1 MDGDS
6 LDVPR
11 RSQQPLIIIVS
22 HQVPANLRSTMADPG
37 TFTAL
42 HIAVTAV
49 VTAAAGLPVVLWR
62 LRATYRAEAVILA
75 ALAGAAVFAW
85 RLSAN
90 MPALNADGAAPF
102 SANDWAAPV
111 LVYVVLGCYAGL
123 RPPTDD
129 RRFGQVRAAL
139 TLISLA
145 VCVITI

>member
-1 MDGDS
+1 
-6 LDVPR
+6 
-11 RSQQPLIIIVS
+11 
-22 HQVPANLRSTMADPG
+22 MADPG
-37 TFTAL
+37 TFTVL

-62 LRATYRAEAVILA
+62 LRATYRAEAVTLA
-75 ALAGAAVFAW
+75 VLAGAAVFAW

-111 LVYVVLGCYAGL
+111 LVYVVLGCYAGQ

>member
-1 MDGDS
+1 MTGS
-6 LDVPR
+6 SR
-11 RSQQPLIIIVS
+11 TKKK
-22 HQVPANLRSTMADPG
+22 STMADPG
-37 TFTAL
+37 TFTVL

-49 VTAAAGLPVVLWR
+49 VTAAVGVPVVLWR
-62 LRATYRAEAVILA
+62 LRPTYRAEAVALA
-75 ALAGAAVFAW
+75 VLAGAAVFAW
-85 RLSAN
+85 RLNAN
-90 MPALNADGAAPF
+90 MPALNNDGAAPF

-123 RPPTDD
+123 RPPADD

>member
-1 MDGDS
+1 
-6 LDVPR
+6 
-11 RSQQPLIIIVS
+11 
-22 HQVPANLRSTMADPG
+22 MADPG

-49 VTAAAGLPVVLWR
+49 VTAVIGLPVVLWR
-62 LRATYRAEAVILA
+62 LRPTYRGEAVILA
-75 ALAGAAVFAW
+75 VLAGAAVFAW

-90 MPALNADGAAPF
+90 LPALNDDGAAPF

-111 LVYVVLGCYAGL
+111 LVYVALGCYAGL
-123 RPPTDD
+123 RPPTDA
-129 RRFGQVRAAL
+129 RRFGHIRTAL